1 MITTRQILQRSAL
14 MAIGLLAIT
23 GSPALAQNYVFSD
36 MGGISNPSRQY
47 GPRDINNLG
56 QVVADSPNGTPAV
69 WNNGTWTDL
78 PTLPGY
84 TSFTVAGINDAG
96 HLVGS
101 ALPAA
106 DSTEHASV
114 AFRWANSTTAPTV
127 LTGLVP
133 LDLTQGPF
141 PTDSAWAIN
150 NLGAVAGSVLTTG
163 GVEHGA
169 LWQPG
174 STTVTDL
181 GDLGGGGT
189 FIINNSI
196 NDAGTVAGTGQ
207 TANGESRQAAAW
219 VNGGAPELLA
229 LLPGGLNSEASAI
242 NNLGQIVGGAL
253 NGDFDDIGDISV
265 PVLWNSVTAQP
276 TLLGTLGG
284 ARGVAISINDQG
296 QIVGFSETADGVAH
310 ATLWDNGQII
320 DLTQFIPA
328 ELLAAG
334 WRNSE
339 DPVGQS
345 SIFSSD
351 WININNH
358 GVIVTSLYNGD
369 TGTPWMLTPVPV
381 PAAVWLFGSGL
392 VGLAGLARRRM
403 QSTH

>member
-1 MITTRQILQRSAL
+1 MD
-14 MAIGLLAIT
+14 GLA
-23 GSPALAQNYVFSD
+23 
-36 MGGISNPSRQY
+36 
-47 GPRDINNLG
+47 
-56 QVVADSPNGTPAV
+56 
-69 WNNGTWTDL
+69 
-78 PTLPGY
+78 
-84 TSFTVAGINDAG
+84 
-96 HLVGS
+96 
-101 ALPAA
+101 
-106 DSTEHASV
+106 HASGIHIIHG
-114 AFRWANSTTAPTV
+114 RWYQRCRSPGWFCPTGRGQHG
-127 LTGLVP
+127 TCERG
-133 LDLTQGPF
+133 F
-141 PTDSAWAIN
+141 PVGQQHDSADRLIRVGP
-150 NLGAVAGSVLTTG
+150 LGSHPRPVSHRLRMGDQQSRRCGRLRP
-163 GVEHGA
+163 H
-169 LWQPG
+169 
-174 STTVTDL
+174 

-196 NDAGTVAGTGQ
+196 NDAGTVVGTGQ

-296 QIVGFSETADGVAH
+296 QIAGFSETADGVAH

-320 DLTQFIPA
+320 DLTQYIPA
-328 ELLAAG
+328 DLLAAG

-369 TGTPWMLTPVPV
+369 DNRAPWMLTPVPV

-403 QSTH
+403 